1 MMMRTTTI
9 RFINHRDKTLVMKQ
23 HPEYDNLLQFEN
35 LNKHGSVE
43 HFITTR
49 NGGVSNGEF
58 STFNLGNFSD
68 DNPIDIHENREILSR
83 MWYMDIVDFIV
94 PHQTHSSN
102 VLVIDEDFQSMAP
115 SDKIDA
121 LYGVDATITHLKNIF
136 LCATTADCVP
146 ILLLDTKKDVIAAVH
161 AGWRGIVDNIIE
173 NTVRKMNEIY
183 QSDNSDIVAAIGPSI
198 SMKHYEIGTDV
209 VAKLKG
215 AGLELNGASFFNG
228 KNNKLH
234 INLKQIAHDK
244 LVNLGILSE
253 KIEKTDLC
261 TFENT
266 ELFFSARRQSIH
278 CGRMLSGIKLID

>member
-1 MMMRTTTI
+1 
-9 RFINHRDKTLVMKQ
+9 MKQ

-43 HFITTR
+43 HFFTTR
-49 NGGVSNGEF
+49 NGGVSSGEF
-58 STFNLGNFSD
+58 SSFNLGNFSD

-102 VLVIDEDFQSMAP
+102 VLVIDEDFHSLAP

-146 ILLLDTKKDVIAAVH
+146 ILLFDTKKDIIAAVH
-161 AGWRGIVDNIIE
+161 AGWKGIVDNIID
-173 NTVRKMNEIY
+173 NTVGKMKENY
-183 QSDNSDIVAAIGPSI
+183 QSDPTDIVAAIGPSI
-198 SMKHYEIGTDV
+198 SLKHYEIGADV
-209 VAKLKG
+209 VVKFKKTGIDLKD
-215 AGLELNGASFFNG
+215 ASFFNE
-228 KNNKLH
+228 KTNKLH
-234 INLKQIAHDK
+234 INLKQIALDK
-244 LVNLGILSE
+244 LVMLGISS
-253 KIEKTDLC
+253 KHIETTDLC
-261 TFENT
+261 TYDNA
-266 ELFFSARRQSIH
+266 ELFFSARRQSVH